1 VEQPRYDSKRSRGL
15 GEPLASGFLKH
26 PATSVAVI
34 FLLLGSVFYW
44 FSGALWPEEL
54 PAYAR
59 SGRQITGTALMLIFL
74 PAYFLSTAIVV
85 RRHSLHL
92 VEELRPQLPDSPAAE
107 DAAVAIRGALRRSW
121 LPATAI
127 GFAAGLFNAP
137 NIYAF
142 TESTTPSID
151 ISISVGQMFLWL
163 LIAQVFGLRIEAARA
178 FRRLGEVVHFDLFQ
192 LHRLKPLARSGL
204 VDIMVITGALLI
216 SPLQSLDAEFR
227 WYNYGFAL
235 MVAIPGSITLLLWPL
250 WSIHGRIRDEKE
262 AQLSRINGWIQTANR
277 ATTPEDTLKLEM
289 LLAHRD
295 RVRAQR
301 TWLLSTDVA
310 SRVFLYLIIPPL
322 AWVGAAMVE
331 RLVDQLVGG

>member
-1 VEQPRYDSKRSRGL
+1 
-15 GEPLASGFLKH
+15 
-26 PATSVAVI
+26 
-34 FLLLGSVFYW
+34 
-44 FSGALWPEEL
+44 
-54 PAYAR
+54 
-59 SGRQITGTALMLIFL
+59 
-74 PAYFLSTAIVV
+74 
-85 RRHSLHL
+85 
-92 VEELRPQLPDSPAAE
+92 LPDSPAAE